1 MAKKKMTSI
10 RVDADVWTALEAKAQ
25 RLTDSGG
32 GHNFTVASLID
43 IALERIAKEADEETK
58 LGVAEFLLEITAIR
72 SLAEFIGYLH
82 LPRNK
87 WPPGPVIFDREV
99 VEAARELGFSLPT
112 KSITLQDYVE
122 TLSAAAEEDARRG
135 RLSREQRAAEELEA
149 AARST
154 VREPARKRSKR
165 K

>member
-99 VEAARELGFSLPT
+99 VEAARELGVSLPNT
-112 KSITLQDYVE
+112 ATAQELFNAVKAKEGGDLDHSAMVLALERLADYKIEGPV
-122 TLSAAAEEDARRG
+122 
-135 RLSREQRAAEELEA
+135 
-149 AARST
+149 
-154 VREPARKRSKR
+154 VKV
-165 K
+165 